1 MVVKHIIVGMLL
13 QQLVMYQQSVEMM
26 MAFNSHFESFAHQHF
41 LKFVEFHCELQMN
54 KMHHMILLYLQEKN
68 SQDQHTV
75 SKCTHKHFVKN
86 LSFFTWKKQKCP
98 KHNTIEEER
107 QLAH

>member
-1 MVVKHIIVGMLL
+1 
-13 QQLVMYQQSVEMM
+13 
-26 MAFNSHFESFAHQHF
+26 
-41 LKFVEFHCELQMN
+41 
-54 KMHHMILLYLQEKN
+54 LQEKN